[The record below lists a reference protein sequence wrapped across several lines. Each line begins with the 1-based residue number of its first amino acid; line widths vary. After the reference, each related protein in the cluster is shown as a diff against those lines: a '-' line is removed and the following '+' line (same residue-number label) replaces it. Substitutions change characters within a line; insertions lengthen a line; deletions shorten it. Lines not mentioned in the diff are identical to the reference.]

1 MRLFLTLFLILFI
14 NTCLAQINKQ
24 SAFIIYT
31 NYQIPSGFFAELF
44 ENNPS
49 IGTSFFIEKENN
61 FFYGIEANY
70 LFGNNINNESM
81 ILNGITNNDGS
92 ITASDGYYAN
102 INFSRSGFSSNIFAG
117 YAIHLNKTN
126 LSGVYFSFGTGYI
139 NQKIQIDTKNENIP
153 QLNEEYKKGYDS
165 ANDGIFGKISINYKY
180 YSKKGGIQI
189 STGLFNSFARVKRLN
204 SYLFNE
210 NNNDDSFHFGS
221 TFGFN
226 IGLIIPVSKINQ
238 EEFHYY

>member
-1 MRLFLTLFLILFI
+1 MRLFLTLFLTLFI
-14 NTCLAQINKQ
+14 NTCFTQINKQ
-24 SAFIIYT
+24 SAFIVHT

-44 ENNPS
+44 KNNPS
-49 IGTSFFIEKENN
+49 IGTSFFVEKENH

-70 LFGNNINNESM
+70 LFGNNIKNESL
-81 ILNGITNNDGS
+81 ILSNITNKDGS
-92 ITASDGYYAN
+92 IIASDGYYAN
-102 INFSRSGFSSNIFAG
+102 INFSRSGLSSNIFAG

-126 LSGVYFSFGTGYI
+126 LSGVYFSFGIGYV
-139 NQKIQIDTKNENIP
+139 NQKILIDTKNENIP

-165 ANDGIFGKISINYKY
+165 ASDGIYGKLSINYKH

-204 SYLFNE
+204 SYLFND
-210 NNNDDSFHFGS
+210 NVNDDSLHFGS
-221 TFGFN
+221 QFGFN
-226 IGLIIPVSKINQ
+226 FGLIIPILKINQ

>member
-1 MRLFLTLFLILFI
+1 MRLLLTLFLITFTS
-14 NTCLAQINKQ
+14 TCFSQINKQ
-24 SAFIIYT
+24 SAFVVNT
-31 NYQIPSGFFAELF
+31 NYQIPSGFFSELF
-44 ENNPS
+44 GNNPS
-49 IGTSFFIEKENN
+49 IGTTFFIEKENN
-61 FFYGIEANY
+61 FFYGIEADY
-70 LFGNNINNESM
+70 LFGNNIKNESL
-81 ILNGITNNDGS
+81 ILSSITNNDGS
-92 ITASDGYYAN
+92 VVASDGYYAN

-126 LSGVYFSFGTGYI
+126 LSGVYFSLGAGYI
-139 NQKIQIDTKNENIP
+139 NQKILIDTKNENIP
-153 QLNEEYKKGYDS
+153 QLNEEYKKGYDD

-226 IGLIIPVSKINQ
+226 LGLIIPVSKINQ

>member
-1 MRLFLTLFLILFI
+1 
-14 NTCLAQINKQ
+14 
-24 SAFIIYT
+24 
-31 NYQIPSGFFAELF
+31 
-44 ENNPS
+44 
-49 IGTSFFIEKENN
+49 
-61 FFYGIEANY
+61 
-70 LFGNNINNESM
+70 M
-81 ILNGITNNDGS
+81 ILSGITNNDGS

-165 ANDGIFGKISINYKY
+165 ANDGIFGKLSINYKY

-189 STGLFNSFARVKRLN
+189 STGLFNSFARTKRLN

-221 TFGFN
+221 AFGFN
-226 IGLIIPVSKINQ
+226 FGLIIPVSKINQ